1 MWALLFTQCH
11 VFLLQCIPFVDE
23 AVLQELV
30 PRLVDLLKSAIG
42 LSTKTGCA
50 DFIVQLATQRA
61 TDLQPFV
68 GKLLLALLNGL
79 NDRNTTVRKRYAS
92 AIGHLVKV

>member
-1 MWALLFTQCH
+1 M
-11 VFLLQCIPFVDE
+11 DE

-50 DFIVQLATQRA
+50 DFIVQLATQRGS
-61 TDLQPFV
+61 DVQPFV

-92 AIGHLVKV
+92 AIGNLVKVCFPILCVCRCLAHPL